1 MVTLSVLSSNPML
14 SNTASFGELGRLF
27 DDTAAYVGQL
37 FDARLAFEPADVGLL
52 PFFLTD
58 RYRLAETT
66 LFGRRL
72 LILATLGQDAETPAA
87 IAKHV
92 ATARSTSDGFVV
104 VVLTDALSSA
114 NRQRLIQQGVNFIV
128 PGNQL
133 FLPELGADLREYF
146 RSEVRP
152 ALEQLTPAAQVLVV
166 ATLLQEDLDGQ
177 TPKSLAERFQYSAMT
192 TGRVVDELQRH
203 GILDVEARGRER
215 RIAFSEEGDAL
226 WRDVRPLLQSPVRAR
241 RLVRPFPEVRTL
253 PLAGESALADYTN
266 LGPPPLDIR
275 AVSARQWKALVYQ
288 YDLEPADDDDP
299 AAVRIETWSYDPRLL
314 CHHGPVVDRISLFLS
329 LEDRHD
335 ERLEQA
341 VETLMESLGWS

>member
-1 MVTLSVLSSNPML
+1 MLLNSASSG
-14 SNTASFGELGRLF
+14 SLGRLF
-27 DDTAAYVGQL
+27 DDAAAYVSQL
-37 FDARLAFEPADVGLL
+37 FAVRPTFESADAGLL

-72 LILATLGQDAETPAA
+72 LILATSGQEAETPAT
-87 IAKHV
+87 IAKHIE
-92 ATARSTSDGFVV
+92 TARSTSPGLVV
-104 VVLTDALSSA
+104 VFLTDALSSA

-133 FLPELGADLREYF
+133 FLPELGSDLREYF

-152 ALEQLTPAAQVLVV
+152 ALEQLTPAAQVLVLAV
-166 ATLLQEDLDGQ
+166 LLREDLDGQ

-203 GILDVEARGRER
+203 GVLSVEALGRER
-215 RIAFSEEGDAL
+215 RIAFAREGDDL
-226 WRDVRPLLQSPVRAR
+226 WREVRHLLQSPIRAR
-241 RLVRPFPEVRTL
+241 RLVRPFPEVRAL
-253 PLAGESALADYTN
+253 PLAGESALSDYTN
-266 LGPPPLDIR
+266 LGPPTHETR

-288 YDLEPADDDDP
+288 HDLQFADDDDP
-299 AAVRIETWSYDPRLL
+299 EGIRIETWSYDPRLL
-314 CHHGPVVDRISLFLS
+314 CHHGPAVDRISLFLS

-341 VETLMESLGWS
+341 VETLMEPFGWS